1 MSPYFGTG
9 EGRGFE
15 IAQGRLGPGRIH
27 HCMRMIGLAERSL
40 ELMVQRSLE
49 RVAFGK
55 RLAEKVRKD
64 QFCSDCDHHVQTKG
78 HKNATMNFKNFLCT
92 LQLHFYKAQVKR
104 HTSHEPNG
112 IRLLVTAS
120 DSIRNG

>member
-1 MSPYFGTG
+1 MFPYFVTG

-64 QFCSDCDHHVQTKG
+64 RFCSDCDHHVQTKIQIV
-78 HKNATMNFKNFLCT
+78 HKIILNT
-92 LQLHFYKAQVKR
+92 FYVLFNNTIILASQ
-104 HTSHEPNG
+104 NG
-112 IRLLVTAS
+112 
-120 DSIRNG
+120 

>member
-1 MSPYFGTG
+1 MLISSEQCQKNQSNLSFVLSLSPFFVTG

-64 QFCSDCDHHVQTKG
+64 RFCSDCDHHVQTKRQ
-78 HKNATMNFKNFLCT
+78 KKYTK
-92 LQLHFYKAQVKR
+92 
-104 HTSHEPNG
+104 
-112 IRLLVTAS
+112 
-120 DSIRNG
+120 